1 MEWNIQ
7 NLTITHYIGI
17 FVLVLFAIY
26 IILKLATTQ
35 FKVVEGLVGGNRN
48 GVNTP
53 QSYMDILANGD
64 DKTLRT
70 GIEKMNDS
78 LLISKYKSDYEDV
91 LIDLEEIIN
100 QNLLYYTL
108 HIASNVDGKTGLLK
122 FSNANANTNTKNGI
136 ETDGVSLETLQT
148 LNELY
153 KYKENLNTTMK
164 YIDGK

>member
-7 NLTITHYIGI
+7 NLTFTHYIGI
-17 FVLVLFAIY
+17 FVLGLFAIY

-35 FKVVEGLVGGNRN
+35 FKVVEGLVGGNTN

-78 LLISKYKSDYEDV
+78 LLINKYKSDYEDV

-122 FSNANANTNTKNGI
+122 FSNRNTNTKNGI